1 MPGLVTPIGADDLAR
16 ASPGYGG
23 PALLVKRKQ
32 CSVLRLV
39 WELGRV
45 AAVETVLIDLAG
57 GTDEFSSTAASN
69 R

>member
-1 MPGLVTPIGADDLAR
+1 
-16 ASPGYGG
+16 
-23 PALLVKRKQ
+23 
-32 CSVLRLV
+32 LV

-45 AAVETVLIDLAG
+45 AAVETVLIDLAE